1 MASSGFGESH
11 PARPEISSLRKSF
24 GYVFQVYT
32 SAER

>member
-11 PARPEISSLRKSF
+11 PEISGLASLRKSF

-32 SAER
+32 SAEC